1 MRQNMADLSTK
12 YAGLQ
17 LKNPV
22 IAGASNLMEDIDI
35 VKRMEE
41 AGAAAIVYKTLFEE
55 QIELE
60 RLQLS
65 EELNQYNERHAEM
78 ITLFPD
84 IHHAGPREHLSHL
97 KKVVNSVNIPVIASL
112 NCTTEET
119 WVEYALQLENT
130 GINALELNFY
140 NIPGDFK
147 KEGKVILNDQLDV
160 VTEVKKNLKIP
171 VTAKLSPFYSN
182 TLLAVQ
188 QMYHAGID
196 GFVLFNRLFQPDIDT
211 EKEEHHF
218 PYNLS
223 HEEDNRLQLRYIG
236 LLFGEIRGSLCAST
250 GIFNGID
257 VVKMLL
263 AGADCVQVVSTLYKH
278 GIGRISKIIE
288 ELDSWMESKNY
299 NSIDR
304 FRGKLSRKNSKD
316 PFAYRR
322 AQYINILMNSE
333 EIFKKYPLR

>member
-1 MRQNMADLSTK
+1 MANLTTK

-22 IAGASNLMEDIDI
+22 IAGASNLDKDIDN

-41 AGAAAIVYKTLFEE
+41 AGAAAIVYKSLFEE

-78 ITLFPD
+78 ISLFPD
-84 IHHAGPREHLSHL
+84 IHHAGPREHLTRL

-112 NCTTEET
+112 NCTAEET
-119 WVEYALQLENT
+119 WVEYAIQLENT
-130 GINALELNFY
+130 GVNAIELNFY

-147 KEGKVILNDQLDV
+147 KDGKTILNDQLNI
-160 VTEVKKNLKIP
+160 VTEVKKNIRIP

-182 TLLAVQ
+182 TLLVVQ

-196 GFVLFNRLFQPDIDT
+196 GFVLFNRLFQPDIDVDT
-211 EKEEHHF
+211 EEHHF

-223 HEEDNRLQLRYIG
+223 HEEDGRLQLRYIG
-236 LLFGEIRGSLCAST
+236 LLFGEIRGSLCGST
-250 GIFNGID
+250 GIFTGKD

-263 AGADCVQVVSTLYKH
+263 AGADCVQVVSTLYKN
-278 GIGRISKIIE
+278 GIGQISKIIE
-288 ELDSWMESKNY
+288 EVDTWMESKNY
-299 NSIDR
+299 DTIDR

-316 PFAYRR
+316 PFAYKR
-322 AQYINILMNSE
+322 AQYIDILMNSE
-333 EIFKKYPLR
+333 EIFKKYPMR